1 MELIETVR
9 LWTGIR
15 IDGFEASGRTFGGAT
30 CHVAHLAGR
39 ACHVIVPDRTHHQNV
54 MEFIAAEEL
63 RAVLHLKDGDQ
74 VAVEIDEA

>member
-1 MELIETVR
+1 MELIQTVR

-54 MEFIAAEEL
+54 MEFIAAEDCV
-63 RAVLHLKDGDQ
+63 RCST
-74 VAVEIDEA
+74 